1 MGLPPGALATQET
14 TENTL
19 KKQRLYEAVYDALLE
34 IHQQEASS
42 TQKIVKIWLAKV
54 VSFITCF
61 DERGHFSASTES
73 ENAENDIQVYLY
85 CMN

>member
-42 TQKIVKIWLAKV
+42 TQKIVKTPFQKLHKKSPKI
-54 VSFITCF
+54 
-61 DERGHFSASTES
+61 EREIA
-73 ENAENDIQVYLY
+73 N
-85 CMN
+85 